1 MSEEFS
7 ALSWIKLGYIFIF
20 IRLSTYNSQVITFS
34 FVLFLGEGW
43 ILQVWKN
50 NNCALLYLVGT
61 NCLKITTRLFQHFQ
75 HDITGAVKSF
85 MANRLMGNS
94 HEQTHTG
101 LFGDKLR
108 LVTYKP
114 ILGFRQ
120 LAWKKKKKKKKNRV
134 PPAQRARSPPACRFS
149 LIISGRISDGPT

>member
-1 MSEEFS
+1 MFFCSFLRGVHFTS
-7 ALSWIKLGYIFIF
+7 LIK
-20 IRLSTYNSQVITFS
+20 N
-34 FVLFLGEGW
+34 
-43 ILQVWKN
+43 
-50 NNCALLYLVGT
+50 ALLKLAMT

-75 HDITGAVKSF
+75 HDITVPVKLF

-94 HEQTHTG
+94 HQQTHTG

-114 ILGFRQ
+114 ILGFRC
-120 LAWKKKKKKKKNRV
+120 LPGKRKKERKKRV
-134 PPAQRARSPPACRFS
+134 PPAQKARSLSACLPACRFS